1 MEKDKYYFR
10 EQECADVFNR
20 LGTVFNANTPE
31 RHPTIF
37 NTTEDYVAGMS
48 IFGIS
53 AMMFPKMRIFAFQ
66 LMSNHIH
73 MVVSGDKDYIKEF
86 FSYFK
91 ERLDRHF
98 NSQVDLSSFELTC
111 FPVNDLAYFRNGIAY
126 TNRNGFVVCD
136 CFTPFSY
143 PWGTSPYFFQPMVK
157 QYVRISAKP
166 ATVAWMRKVMH
177 THDLDICKKAFIV
190 DGYIPPLSFCDIQ
203 TAEAVFRNAKQY
215 FHDIARKVEAYASIA
230 KSIGESVYF
239 TDIDIYNI
247 ASQIAKDDY
256 GAKDLTSL
264 DAKHK
269 IELARRLRFDYNAGG
284 KQIQRMLKIN
294 DDVLKALF

>member
-31 RHPTIF
+31 MHPTIF
-37 NTTEDYVAGMS
+37 NTSEDYMAGMS

-53 AMMFPKMRIFAFQ
+53 AMMFPKMRFFAFQ

-73 MVVSGDKDYIKEF
+73 MVVSGDKEYIKEF

-98 NSQVDLSSFELTC
+98 DSQVDLSGFELKC
-111 FPVNDLAYFRNGIAY
+111 FPVNDLAYFRNCIAY

-157 QYVRISAKP
+157 QYAICCGKPLGIAMVRQL
-166 ATVAWMRKVMH
+166 MH
-177 THDLDICKKAFIV
+177 TKVADQFKDVKTIE
-190 DGYIPPLSFCDIQ
+190 GYVSPMEFCDIA
-203 TAEAVFRNAKQY
+203 TAESVFRDAKQY
-215 FHDIARKVEAYASIA
+215 FYNISTKVEAYSAIA
-230 KSIGESVYF
+230 KSLGESVY
-239 TDIDIYNI
+239 YNDNDLFLVAKKI
-247 ASQIAKDDY
+247 ASSCF
-256 GAKDLTSL
+256 GCEDLRAL
-264 DAKHK
+264 DAKQK
-269 IELARRLRFDYNAGG
+269 IEIAKRLHFDYNAST
-284 KQIQRMLKIN
+284 KQIQRLLKIN
-294 DDVLKALF
+294 PEILESIF